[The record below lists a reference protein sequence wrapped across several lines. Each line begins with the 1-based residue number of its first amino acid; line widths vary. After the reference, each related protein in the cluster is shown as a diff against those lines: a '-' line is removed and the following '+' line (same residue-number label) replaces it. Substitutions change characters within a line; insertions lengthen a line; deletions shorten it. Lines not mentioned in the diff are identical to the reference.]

1 MLGGIAFMSH
11 QLGSFLGALG
21 GGLVFDAMGSYNRA
35 VQVGVLVGL
44 LAGMVQMA
52 FALRAQL
59 PPGQP
64 RPA

>member
-1 MLGGIAFMSH
+1 
-11 QLGSFLGALG
+11 
-21 GGLVFDAMGSYNRA
+21 LVFDAMGSYNRA

-44 LAGMVQMA
+44 LAGMLQMA
-52 FALRAQL
+52 FALRAEL